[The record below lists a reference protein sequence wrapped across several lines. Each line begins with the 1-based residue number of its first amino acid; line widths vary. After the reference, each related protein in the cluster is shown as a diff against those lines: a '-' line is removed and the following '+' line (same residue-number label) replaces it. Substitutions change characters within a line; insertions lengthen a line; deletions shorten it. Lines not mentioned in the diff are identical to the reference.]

1 MEKLIIKENSLHK
14 KKQIPF
20 FFAKREHKFLKSEI
34 INSISKSFLHGQ
46 TLQGPEVK
54 TFENKMSKFVGR
66 KFAIAVGSCTDA
78 LFFSLKAGGI
88 NKGDEVIVT
97 SYSYL
102 ASATCILRCGAKP
115 VFVDV
120 DKNGNM
126 QINQVLKKISKKT
139 KAIIYV
145 HLFGYCQNI
154 TELLKIS
161 KKNKILFIEDFA
173 QALGASINKK
183 KVGSLGDISCT
194 SFDPTKVLSAPGSGG
209 IVLTNSKI
217 IKNKIIKLRYHGKN
231 KFGDHDTLGIN
242 SQLPSIVA
250 AALLVKFKYFK
261 KLQNKRISIAKQY
274 LKSFKDLSLS
284 LPPSPRVNQHIYHK
298 FVIQTNQRDELFKF
312 LKNQGIQCLIHY
324 KKPLHKL
331 KIFKEFN
338 SKLPVSEKLSKTSLS
353 IPIHP
358 YLKKIEIDYIIKTI
372 KNFFEKKINA

>member
-1 MEKLIIKENSLHK
+1 MEKLIIKEKSPRK
-14 KKQIPF
+14 KMEIPF

-34 INSISKSFLHGQ
+34 ISSISKSFLHGQ
-46 TLQGPEVK
+46 TLQGPEVEI
-54 TFENKMSKFVGR
+54 FENKISKFVGK

-126 QINQVLKKISKKT
+126 QVNQILKKINKKT

-161 KKNKILFIEDFA
+161 KKKKILFIEDFA

-183 KVGSLGDISCT
+183 KAGSLGDISCT

-209 IVLTNSKI
+209 IVLTNNKI
-217 IKNKIIKLRYHGKN
+217 IKNKIIKLRYHGKS
-231 KFGDHDTLGIN
+231 KSGDHDILGFN

-250 AALLVKFKYFK
+250 AALLVKLKYFN

-274 LKSFKDLSLS
+274 LKNFKDLNLS
-284 LPPSPRVNQHIYHK
+284 LPPLGNRSQHIYHK
-298 FVIQTNQRDELFKF
+298 FVIRTNQRNKLFKY
-312 LKNQGIQCLIHY
+312 LKNHGIHSLIHY
-324 KKPLHKL
+324 SKPIHKL
-331 KIFKEFN
+331 KIFSKFN
-338 SKLPVSEKLSKTSLS
+338 SKFPISEQLSKTSLS

-358 YLKKIEIDYIIKTI
+358 YLKKAEINHIIKTI
-372 KNFFEKKINA
+372 KFFFK